1 LDANGKERKLN
12 HFERKNFVNYEPT
25 PMSDDEDSAK
35 GGKDNKTKDTGVVKT
50 IKDGNIIESAAPIV
64 SPVQEIVQEEVVV
77 NNKSKSK
84 PQAVRSAPPKKDD
97 SNKKK
102 DEEAAK
108 SVPKEKEAEK
118 LKKAAQ
124 DNINNKSDGYS
135 DDWDMNDGDLFL

>member
-1 LDANGKERKLN
+1 
-12 HFERKNFVNYEPT
+12 
-25 PMSDDEDSAK
+25 MSDEEDSAK